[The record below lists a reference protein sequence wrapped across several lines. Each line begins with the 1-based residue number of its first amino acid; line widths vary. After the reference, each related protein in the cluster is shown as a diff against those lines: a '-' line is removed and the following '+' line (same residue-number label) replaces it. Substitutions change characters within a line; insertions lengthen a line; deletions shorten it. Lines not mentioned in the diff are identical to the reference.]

1 METLSKNQSNKSK
14 NLSLVYFL
22 RILLN
27 YKLIIFVLLLFTAI
41 ISYIY
46 ASNRVENP
54 NNYSSSA
61 IIKIGLY
68 ENQHGYEI
76 STNSTK
82 SIVDIVKKTIPKN
95 SKDSYVSS
103 IKSISPVLIE
113 IITSA
118 PNRQITINEINN
130 VLDIVNEEHEK
141 AVSKIKYDALI
152 KHNKMLL
159 ARNLQLLSITDT
171 PIKTNRE
178 DQTKLYEDA
187 LEYASNLLSLDLNQ
201 IEWQLSDIYNE
212 PFFYN
217 EITTT
222 EDSTK
227 LLNKYLIILIS
238 LVSVLF
244 LASYSIIIFNIL
256 NSKD

>member
-1 METLSKNQSNKSK
+1 MNSNTHFT
-14 NLSLVYFL
+14 SLRPQKAFL
-22 RILLN
+22 R
-27 YKLIIFVLLLFTAI
+27 
-41 ISYIY
+41 
-46 ASNRVENP
+46 
-54 NNYSSSA
+54 
-61 IIKIGLY
+61 KITYL
-68 ENQHGYEI
+68 
-76 STNSTK
+76 K
-82 SIVDIVKKTIPKN
+82 SV
-95 SKDSYVSS
+95 
-103 IKSISPVLIE
+103 
-113 IITSA
+113 
-118 PNRQITINEINN
+118 
-130 VLDIVNEEHEK
+130 
-141 AVSKIKYDALI
+141 KIKYDALI

>member
-1 METLSKNQSNKSK
+1 METSSKNQSNKSK
-14 NLSLVYFL
+14 NLSLVYIL

-61 IIKIGLY
+61 IIKVGFY

-76 STNSTK
+76 VTNSTD
-82 SIVDIVKKTIPKN
+82 SIISKVKQVI
-95 SKDSYVSS
+95 SKESYVIS
-103 IKSISPVLIE
+103 IKPVSPFLIQ
-113 IITSA
+113 IITSSSDKQPA
-118 PNRQITINEINN
+118 INEINN
-130 VLDIVNEEHEK
+130 ILDIINEEHEK

-152 KHNKMLL
+152 RHNNIILN
-159 ARNLQLLSITDT
+159 RNLQLLSITDT
-171 PIKTNRE
+171 PINTNRE
-178 DQTKLYEDA
+178 AQTKLYEDA
-187 LEYASNLLSLDLNQ
+187 LEYSSNLLSLDLD
-201 IEWQLSDIYNE
+201 QLNWKLGDIYNE
-212 PFFYN
+212 PFFYE

-222 EDSTK
+222 ENSAK

-244 LASYSIIIFNIL
+244 LACYSIIIFNIL